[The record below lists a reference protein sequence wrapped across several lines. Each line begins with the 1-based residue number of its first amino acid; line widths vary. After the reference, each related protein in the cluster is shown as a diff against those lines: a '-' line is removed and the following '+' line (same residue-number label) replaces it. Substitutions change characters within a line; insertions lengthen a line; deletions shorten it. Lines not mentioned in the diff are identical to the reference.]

1 MHHHHQH
8 SHPLHQQKI
17 FPLWPLT
24 VAAAIHYNVAS
35 CVCVWYD
42 HHRKKSK
49 IKSSSSLPLS
59 SSLLPSSS
67 PPQEC
72 SSSAVFLEAH
82 MYDISY
88 MIIIWRKKQ
97 YYIIVIITIAIII
110 VLTLIL
116 TTGMFVSC
124 SLSRGLQLRSIT
136 VWAAEQCRETF
147 QMSTAEYSNG
157 SEILLKYC
165 SAELCRCLL
174 IQNRNLLQTTEA
186 LLEYAL

>member
-1 MHHHHQH
+1 MINIINDIAIAIMIIICIIITNILILFI
-8 SHPLHQQKI
+8 SKRF
-17 FPLWPLT
+17 FPFWPLT

-35 CVCVWYD
+35 CVWYD

-49 IKSSSSLPLS
+49 IKSSSSLLLS

-110 VLTLIL
+110 VLILIL

-157 SEILLKYC
+157 SEILL
-165 SAELCRCLL
+165 
-174 IQNRNLLQTTEA
+174 NRA
-186 LLEYAL
+186 A